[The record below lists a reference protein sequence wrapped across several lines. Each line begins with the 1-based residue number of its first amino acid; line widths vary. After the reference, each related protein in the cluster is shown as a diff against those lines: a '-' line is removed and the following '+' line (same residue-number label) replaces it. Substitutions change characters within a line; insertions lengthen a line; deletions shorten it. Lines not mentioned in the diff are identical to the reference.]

1 MNNNTF
7 GFNEIDDIIK
17 KSETKTDNV
26 LDLAKIQTF
35 IVENLPKNYGFYR
48 FYKQLIE
55 ILQNNLFQLSNNIN
69 NYFINGKEELNYF
82 YKVSDIFFCINRCCV
97 DTEISEIVNEE
108 KIGTLISI
116 FINIFFKLNSIKD
129 EYKNLSDFPNS
140 INTFIEYIYKL
151 FQLLLSINLELAIKI
166 IMENKNNYRYL
177 LSQSYTRVILYEMEK
192 KIIEFVNDKQNEQKK
207 EIEYIKGKQS
217 IIIDIIDCLN
227 NNYKENAVVIFE
239 DIKQISLI
247 YKYNINIIYNNFIA
261 LLKKVL
267 DVFNSEL
274 KNKYQDLFLFF
285 FNDIVFEENINQS
298 QDEKKTSYNKKFL
311 DFLFDLYIY
320 LIKGKKK
327 EVYNIFIINLFNSVT
342 ENDIK
347 EGKKQGRA
355 SKKYKWLLTDTAYIK
370 TILNSF
376 PNIFNDNIF
385 AFYSATIISLSN
397 NNDENEPTT
406 QIDLVYLIKNFHRYL
421 DNKEYKKEYII
432 EYFSKKI
439 CELINSNTKIINC
452 LIKECN
458 ICEEI
463 IKIIDKENDHNIQI
477 KLLDFIDKILSV
489 NKGQLDCSLNIKIRS
504 EINDLNLKINLIS
517 IGYEPDDNKYN
528 EKIKE
533 LIEIMNNFSK
543 ENKIKEFLQIINVIF
558 NNIIDYKFKKI
569 NVISDEILLSLN
581 NLLLQVSCTFSNLHI
596 NDLTDCEKK
605 LEELVIMFLNSIY
618 TFIYHLNMKKF
629 EYKVQNKFE
638 KKPIYFTKRIIEK
651 KILKNII
658 KNMLLSQNHIIKK
671 KTFEYLIN
679 FSIDQNNN
687 LIISSYILYIVMNI
701 YYQDKNYKNLNKI
714 FNILLSSVKDLELN
728 AKILLNYDF
737 VSITIDVLQE
747 LNIKN
752 NDMDECY
759 KSALLFLEEICKYLN
774 QQLLMNYLN
783 KLFIIFNK
791 NVLSKIGE
799 NKKLGSE
806 NTDKLSIEKRNNI
819 NAANFYDNIDDCL
832 GSINSNDNGRENI
845 GRYNN
850 LETFDLENDISD
862 TDFINNQPNT
872 YNEEES
878 NNENEINNNKS
889 KICFELFNLIKKYLK
904 LNNDNIYDFINNNTS
919 NYIIIS
925 NYSFPNPLINNLLF
939 LDNLKYNNLKDFYV
953 YFKIVLKINT
963 YNGIKDFFLL
973 QLRDG
978 KFSII
983 FTIIE
988 NNVLEIKEKGKEYQK
1003 SLSKIENF
1011 DQVLPADN
1019 KYHNC
1024 IIVFNTQE
1032 RKFYMEID
1040 NKKIIKESYQY
1051 KYFTFDNFNVLIG
1064 YKANL
1069 IDKETND
1076 INTRL
1081 TKFESNNNEMAK
1093 TKNNVSFIYIS
1104 YLLILN
1110 TLIDEKSLINSI
1122 NNEKKYSPNSNL
1134 MSYFYRTKNR
1144 NWGKNIIAE
1153 IDFQNKNIELI
1164 YSKEIK
1170 NKSGETK
1177 KYFLAN
1183 NNIFINQYIP
1193 YIRTSFFL
1201 NDDLRDCSLYM
1212 ISRNKNIY
1220 EYYSLNNFCELERLN
1235 KSKICSKIYDNYD
1248 ININVCNN
1256 YVFDFLIGFLFLIEK
1271 RFNDLKNNED
1281 IEENKK
1287 DDEGLGFSLYGNS
1300 YLTNE
1305 EIVIEYILELFEII
1319 INIPCQN
1326 IRNLLIKGDSSNSN
1340 IIKLKYFFFRNIS
1353 LLNNNESFVE
1363 KILKIFYIEN
1373 ENKEKTINTKI
1384 LFIKIITDIFLN
1396 SIIFEKLQHSIQ
1408 NNILSHLIDLLNKSE
1423 NIQNEEAKKYLYKLV
1438 KKLIFIIL
1446 FNELSLIEN
1455 NEGKTQLDLIFNC
1468 IQLIICKTFTPK
1480 DKTYEKKLNNL
1491 FLFLNNINMNFSNDF
1506 KNHLNLELSKYK
1518 YIFSSPENEY
1528 NEEDIKEKL
1537 NKIDNQIKTVFNLL
1551 SKDKYCS
1558 HYILQKT
1565 DKKACFF
1572 CNYLKKLFFIKY
1584 NFIYKGFIYD
1594 KLYNYFF
1601 RSYFLNFGD
1610 NTEIFGNKK
1619 YAWFLSLKESHNK
1632 IQNKLF
1638 LKENHIKIIPIE
1650 NQKSKKITNYF
1661 KYDYGKEKYKKT
1673 FKELYK
1679 LYFIDKIS
1687 IHRNLVDDLD
1697 NNTSNGT
1704 KYIYNCLMVNK
1715 LHKTLSIII
1724 LNKDCL
1730 QIHNNLFL
1738 DNNKKINIVFSE
1750 TTHSLWVKNKQDF
1763 EKELIEYT
1771 KKNEEQIKE
1780 EIYETNLKDKNTTK
1794 KKDLSKFYYSKSYK
1808 FSKKVIDLKKINEI
1822 HKRQHLQIPNS
1833 LEIFLNNGESYFIV
1847 LTTDNRDIL
1856 FDQIIKNIN
1865 DLYKDKEN
1873 KLEIFKNSSKSSSSN
1888 KENYIYIKHFPLLSL
1903 NQSQEV
1909 DNFEKNMKKKKNI
1922 KNINS
1927 YKVLIDGNIL
1937 KDEICNDW
1945 SKNKVNNYDYLMLLN
1960 ILAGR
1965 SLNDLSQY
1973 FIFPWLIKDFN
1984 KDILNWLSNKIYRD
1998 LSLPIHVCGEDKER
2012 IINKYNLLDDEK
2024 YHSGTF
2030 YSTHSFVC
2038 YFLIRLRP
2046 FTEVHLEIQG
2056 AKFDTPTRMFNG
2068 VEQLSNITEKYQE
2081 LIPSLFYLP
2090 ELFVKTNSIFE
2101 GDNEN
2106 NKEPFNDYILP
2117 DWSKND
2123 PRKFTLILKKILES
2137 KKISENLNSWID
2149 LIFGYKQKGEKAV
2162 KALNVFR
2169 NACYPSPKNEL
2180 EKMDKNK
2187 ELESHMYE
2195 KEELG
2200 CVGKQL
2206 FNKAHKYKE
2215 VNIENIKLKRIFFND
2230 NEKLKKLRIKKIKNH
2245 KKIEKN
2251 DKNDKND
2258 KKDNNNVDKKDKIND
2273 NINIYKIEKD
2283 NIKFD
2288 KINDIIFDNNSPL
2301 NNINK
2306 KGYYQGGIC
2315 SLPSIMNSLG
2325 DSHEKNIDYNKI
2337 LKIIEEENNF
2347 ILLNINYRYLNKFN
2361 LILTYDKKCI
2371 ELINIID
2378 NEASFYFLNEIGD
2391 ISSLTINEQG
2401 DKIFVGFSNGIINQ
2415 YKIVNILSKSE
2426 VNESDYIDRIF
2437 PSQLNKESEEY
2448 KNIYYNN
2455 MIDFHNFININEIE
2469 VCLKLISQNNF
2480 TNNNPHYPKKIK
2492 LLSLNEFHN
2501 VLIALDEL
2509 NLLYII
2515 SLNNNSKLMHI
2526 SHFLTNIHYKMKEIL
2541 TLPWNGDFIIY
2552 SSYSVYLFS
2561 INGIPLCQLNLFD
2574 KIHEN
2579 LYNITCCKAVFI
2591 NEITLFTGHKD
2602 GSIIIWKI
2610 NNKNTTEKF
2619 EERIS
2624 FVFNSKKSK
2633 FFLPEY
2639 SYGYNSKHNRYN
2651 EGKINEY
2658 ELQRKFEIVSKI
2670 CLNKESQNYINFMKM
2685 SKNLDYMI
2693 LFDNEKNLY
2702 VLFSNL
2708 DDISK
2713 NNIVKKK
2720 SKDKCSNCNKKLI
2733 DQGIRPTLVN
2743 INEDLCENNSF
2754 EIIGEE
2760 NSHDKDVICEECKQK
2775 LQHTENFLYNY

>member
-7 GFNEIDDIIK
+7 GFNEIDEIIK
-17 KSETKTDNV
+17 KIETKTDNV
-26 LDLAKIQTF
+26 LDFAKIQAF
-35 IVENLPKNYGFYR
+35 IVEKLPKNYGFYK
-48 FYKQLIE
+48 FYKQIIE
-55 ILQNNLFQLSNNIN
+55 ILQNNLFRLSNDIN
-69 NYFINGKEELNYF
+69 KYFKNDKKELNYF
-82 YKVSDIFFCINRCCV
+82 YKVSDIFFCISCCCV
-97 DTEISEIVNEE
+97 GTEIPEIVDEE
-108 KIGTLISI
+108 KIRNLISI
-116 FINIFFKLNSIKD
+116 FINIFYKLNSIK
-129 EYKNLSDFPNS
+129 EENKNLFDFPNS

-151 FQLLLSINLELAIKI
+151 FQLLFSINLELSIKI
-166 IMENKNNYRYL
+166 IMENNNNYHFL
-177 LSQSYTRVILYEMEK
+177 LSHTDTRIILYKIEK
-192 KIIEFVNDKQNEQKK
+192 YIIKFVNDKQNEQKK
-207 EIEYIKGKQS
+207 EYIKGKQS
-217 IIIDIIDCLN
+217 IIIDIIDYLN
-227 NNYKENAVVIFE
+227 NNYKENVIIIFE
-239 DIKQISLI
+239 DIKQIALTFKNNITII
-247 YKYNINIIYNNFIA
+247 YKNFMTLI
-261 LLKKVL
+261 KKVL
-267 DVFNSEL
+267 DDFNSEL
-274 KNKYQDLFLFF
+274 NNKYQDLFLFF
-285 FNDIVFEENINQS
+285 FNEIVFEENINQS
-298 QDEKKTSYNKKFL
+298 QDEKNICYNKKFL

-327 EVYNIFIINLFNSVT
+327 ELYNIFIICLFNSVT
-342 ENDIK
+342 GNDIK
-347 EGKKQGRA
+347 EWKKQGRA
-355 SKKYKWLLTDTAYIK
+355 SKIYKWLLTETAYIK
-370 TILNSF
+370 IILDSF
-376 PNIFNDNIF
+376 PDIFNDNIF
-385 AFYSATIISLSN
+385 AFYSATLITLSN
-397 NNDENEPTT
+397 NNDEKDPTIK
-406 QIDLVYLIKNFHRYL
+406 IDLIYFIKNFHRYL
-421 DNKEYKKEYII
+421 DNKEYKREYII

-439 CELINSNTKIINC
+439 IELINSNTKIINC
-452 LIKECN
+452 LIRECN
-458 ICEEI
+458 LCEEI
-463 IKIIDKENDHNIQI
+463 IKIIDTEKDHNIQI
-477 KLLDFIDKILSV
+477 KLLNFIEKILSV
-489 NKGQLDCSLNIKIRS
+489 SKGKLDYILNIKIRS

-543 ENKIKEFLQIINVIF
+543 EKKIKELLQIINIIF
-558 NNIIDYKFKKI
+558 NNIINYKFKKI
-569 NVISDEILLSLN
+569 NAISDENLLNLD
-581 NLLLQVSCTFSNLHI
+581 NLLLQISCTFSNLHI

-629 EYKVQNKFE
+629 EYKIQNKFE

-714 FNILLSSVKDLELN
+714 FIILLNSVKDLELN

-737 VSITIDVLQE
+737 ISITIDVLQE

-752 NDMDECY
+752 NDTDECY
-759 KSALLFLEEICKYLN
+759 KSAFLFLEEICKYLN

-799 NKKLGSE
+799 NKKLENE

-819 NAANFYDNIDDCL
+819 NETNFYDNIGDSL

-862 TDFINNQPNT
+862 TELINNRPNT

-878 NNENEINNNKS
+878 NNENDINNNKS
-889 KICFELFNLIKKYLK
+889 KICFDLFNLIKKYLK
-904 LNNDNIYDFINNNTS
+904 LNNDNINDFINNNTS

-939 LDNLKYNNLKDFYV
+939 LENLKYNNFKDIYV
-953 YFKIVLKINT
+953 YFKIILKINT

-978 KFSII
+978 KSRIIFSII
-983 FTIIE
+983 Q
-988 NNVLEIKEKGKEYQK
+988 NNILEIKETGKEYK
-1003 SLSKIENF
+1003 KTLYKIENF
-1011 DQVLPADN
+1011 DQLLPADN

-1032 RKFYMEID
+1032 KHIHMEVD
-1040 NKKIIKESYQY
+1040 NKIIITKSNQY
-1051 KYFTFDNFNVLIG
+1051 NYFTFDNFNVFIG
-1064 YKANL
+1064 YRASS
-1069 IDKETND
+1069 IDKKTND
-1076 INTRL
+1076 INSRL
-1081 TKFESNNNEMAK
+1081 TKLESNNDEMTK
-1093 TKNNVSFIYIS
+1093 TKNNVCFIFIS

-1110 TLIDEKSLINSI
+1110 TLIQEIEEKSLINSI
-1122 NNEKKYSPNSNL
+1122 KKERKYTPNPSL

-1144 NWGKNIIAE
+1144 NWGQNIIAE
-1153 IDFQNKNIELI
+1153 IDFQNKNIDLI

-1170 NKSGETK
+1170 NKGGDTQ
-1177 KYFLAN
+1177 KYFLTN

-1193 YIRTSFFL
+1193 YIKTSFFL
-1201 NDDLRDCSLYM
+1201 NDDLRDYSLYM
-1212 ISRNKNIY
+1212 ISRNKNID
-1220 EYYSLNNFCELERLN
+1220 EYYSLNNICELERLN

-1248 ININVCNN
+1248 INISVCNN
-1256 YVFDFLIGFLFLIEK
+1256 YVFDFLFGFFFLIEK
-1271 RFNDLKNNED
+1271 RFNELKNNED

-1300 YLTNE
+1300 YLANE

-1363 KILKIFYIEN
+1363 KILRIFYSEN
-1373 ENKEKTINTKI
+1373 ENEEKKIYKKI
-1384 LFIKIITDIFLN
+1384 LFIKILNEIFLN
-1396 SIIFEKLQHSIQ
+1396 SIIFEKLHHSIQ
-1408 NNILSHLIDLLNKSE
+1408 NNILLHLIDLLNKSE
-1423 NIQNEEAKKYLYKLV
+1423 NIQKEKENKYLYKLV

-1446 FNELSLIEN
+1446 FNDLSLIEN
-1455 NEGKTQLDLIFNC
+1455 NEGKTQIDLIFNC
-1468 IQLIICKTFTPK
+1468 IQLIICKAFTPK
-1480 DKTYEKKLNNL
+1480 DKTFEEKLNNL
-1491 FLFLNNINMNFSNDF
+1491 FLFLNINLSNDL
-1506 KNHLNLELSKYK
+1506 KYHLNFELSNYN
-1518 YIFSSPENEY
+1518 YIFSSSENEY
-1528 NEEDIKEKL
+1528 NEEDIKNKL
-1537 NKIDNQIKTVFNLL
+1537 NKRDNQVKTFFNLI

-1558 HYILQKT
+1558 YYILQKNDT
-1565 DKKACFF
+1565 KECFF
-1572 CNYLKKLFFIKY
+1572 CNYLKELFFIKY
-1584 NFIYKGFIYD
+1584 NFIYKEFKYD

-1619 YAWFLSLKESHNK
+1619 YAWFLSFKESYSK
-1632 IQNKLF
+1632 MQNKLF
-1638 LKENHIKIIPIE
+1638 LKENHIKKIAIE
-1650 NQKSKKITNYF
+1650 NPNSKKITNYF

-1679 LYFIDKIS
+1679 LHFIDKIS

-1697 NNTSNGT
+1697 NNSSKED
-1704 KYIYNCLMVNK
+1704 KYIYNCLVVNK
-1715 LHKTLSIII
+1715 LRKTLSIII

-1730 QIHNNLFL
+1730 QIYNNLFL

-1750 TTHSLWVKNKQDF
+1750 TTHSLWFKNKQDF
-1763 EKELIEYT
+1763 KKELNEYI

-1780 EIYETNLKDKNTTK
+1780 EIYEINAKDKNTQQK
-1794 KKDLSKFYYSKSYK
+1794 KNSAKFYYSKSYK
-1808 FSKKVIDLKKINEI
+1808 FSKKIIDLKKINEI
-1822 HKRQHLQIPNS
+1822 YKKQHLHLPNS
-1833 LEIFLNNGESYFIV
+1833 LEFLLNNGESYFIV

-1865 DLYKDKEN
+1865 DLYKDKQN
-1873 KLEIFKNSSKSSSSN
+1873 KLEIFKNSKLSSSNN
-1888 KENYIYIKHFPLLSL
+1888 KENYIYIKHFPILSL
-1903 NQSQEV
+1903 NQPQEV
-1909 DNFEKNMKKKKNI
+1909 DIFEKKMKKKKNI

-1927 YKVLIDGNIL
+1927 YKVLIDGNVL
-1937 KDEICNDW
+1937 KDEICNNW

-1965 SLNDLSQY
+1965 TLNDLSQY

-1984 KDILNWLSNKIYRD
+1984 VDILNWLSNKIYRD
-1998 LSLPIHVCGEDKER
+1998 LSLPIHVCGKDKEE
-2012 IINKYNLLDDEK
+2012 IINKFNLDDEK

-2056 AKFDTPTRMFNG
+2056 AKFDTPLRMFNG
-2068 VEQLSNITEKYQE
+2068 VEQLSNVTEKYQE
-2081 LIPSLFYLP
+2081 LIPPLFYLP
-2090 ELFVKTNSIFE
+2090 ELFIKTNSIFE
-2101 GDNEN
+2101 GDNEKD
-2106 NKEPFNDYILP
+2106 KEPFNDYILP

-2149 LIFGYKQKGEKAV
+2149 LIFGYKQKGEKAI

-2180 EKMDKNK
+2180 ERMDKNK
-2187 ELESHMYE
+2187 ELESYMYE

-2230 NEKLKKLRIKKIKNH
+2230 SEKLKKLKIKKIKNH
-2245 KKIEKN
+2245 KKIN
-2251 DKNDKND
+2251 KND
-2258 KKDNNNVDKKDKIND
+2258 KKEKDNINLDKKDIIND
-2273 NINIYKIEKD
+2273 NINIYKIEKN

-2306 KGYYQGGIC
+2306 EGYYQGGIC
-2315 SLPSIMNSLG
+2315 SLPSIMNSLK
-2325 DSHEKNIDYNKI
+2325 DNHEKDIDYNKI
-2337 LKIIEEENNF
+2337 IKIIEEENNF
-2347 ILLNINYRYLNKFN
+2347 ILLNINYRYLYKFN
-2361 LILTYDKKCI
+2361 LILTYNKKCI
-2371 ELINIID
+2371 ELINIIN
-2378 NEASFYFLNEIGD
+2378 NEAYFYYLNEIGD
-2391 ISSLTINEQG
+2391 ISSLIINEQG
-2401 DKIFVGFSNGIINQ
+2401 DKMFVGFSNGIINQ
-2415 YKIVNILSKSE
+2415 YKIVNILSKE
-2426 VNESDYIDRIF
+2426 KVNESDYIYTIC
-2437 PSQLNKESEEY
+2437 PSQLTKESEEF

-2455 MIDFHNFININEIE
+2455 MIDFHNFINNNETKIY
-2469 VCLKLISQNNF
+2469 LKLISQNNF
-2480 TNNNPHYPKKIK
+2480 TNNNPHYPQKIK

-2526 SHFLTNIHYKMKEIL
+2526 SYFLTNIHYKMKEIL
-2541 TLPWNGDFIIY
+2541 PLPWNGDFIIY

-2591 NEITLFTGHKD
+2591 NEITIFTGHKD
-2602 GSIIIWKI
+2602 GTIIIWKI

-2658 ELQRKFEIVSKI
+2658 ELQRKFEIVTKI
-2670 CLNKESQNYINFMKM
+2670 CINKESQNYITFMKM

-2713 NNIVKKK
+2713 NNFAKKK

-2743 INEDLCENNSF
+2743 INGSLCENNSF
-2754 EIIGEE
+2754 EIIDEE
-2760 NSHDKDVICEECKQK
+2760 SNNDKDVICEECKQK